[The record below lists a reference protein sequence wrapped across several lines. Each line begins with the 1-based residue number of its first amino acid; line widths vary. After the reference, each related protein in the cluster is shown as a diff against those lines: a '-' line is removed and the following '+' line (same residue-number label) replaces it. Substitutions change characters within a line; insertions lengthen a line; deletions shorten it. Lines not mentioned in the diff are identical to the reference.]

1 MTDRELADRC
11 IRGDRSA
18 HELLWKMYAG
28 KMFTVCRRYFAHN
41 EDAQD
46 ALQEGFIRVFRYLDQ
61 WQEQGQLGA
70 WIRRVMVNTS
80 LNILK
85 NKKTIVVGIESEFVT
100 ELTDHSIQALSDLH
114 EEDLIRLIQQ
124 MPAGYRTVFN
134 LFAVEGFSHAEI
146 ASSLNVSENTSK
158 TQYHKAKAWLK
169 SKLELSATH
178 G

>member
-80 LNILK
+80 LNMLK
-85 NKKTIVVGIESEFVT
+85 NKKVIVVGIDSEQIT
-100 ELTDHSIQALSDLH
+100 ELPDHSIQALSNLH

-146 ASSLNVSENTSK
+146 AASLNVSENTSK

-169 SKLELSATH
+169 SKLELSSKN

>member
-28 KMFTVCRRYFAHN
+28 KMFTVCRRYFDDN

-80 LNILK
+80 LNMLK
-85 NKKTIVVGIESEFVT
+85 NKKAVIVGIDSDQFS

-114 EEDLIRLIQQ
+114 QDDLIRLIQQ

-146 ASSLNVSENTSK
+146 AASLNVSENTSK

-169 SKLELSATH
+169 SKLEASAKH

>member
-1 MTDRELADRC
+1 
-11 IRGDRSA
+11 
-18 HELLWKMYAG
+18 MYAG

-80 LNILK
+80 LNMLK
-85 NKKTIVVGIESEFVT
+85 NKKAIVIGIDSEQIA
-100 ELTDHSIQALSDLH
+100 ELTDHSIQALSNLH
-114 EEDLIRLIQQ
+114 EEDLIQLIQQ

-146 ASSLNVSENTSK
+146 AASLNVSENTSK

-169 SKLELSATH
+169 SKLELSAKH

>member
-1 MTDRELADRC
+1 
-11 IRGDRSA
+11 
-18 HELLWKMYAG
+18 
-28 KMFTVCRRYFAHN
+28 VCRRYFAHN

-80 LNILK
+80 LNMLK
-85 NKKTIVVGIESEFVT
+85 NKKAIVIGIVSEQIA
-100 ELTDHSIQALSDLH
+100 ELTDHSIQALSNLH
-114 EEDLIRLIQQ
+114 EEDLIQLIQQ

-146 ASSLNVSENTSK
+146 AVSLNVSENTSK

-169 SKLELSATH
+169 SKLEVSAKH